1 MAAPADAADGTRL
14 SRAGTRLGP
23 EMNPCPLPADTC
35 QGPRAAQGGKERQAA
50 SRRRGQSPVR
60 VTATDSPVRV
70 TGKGVSCPSHGNG
83 LSCPSQVMATESPV
97 RVAGQDSRGR
107 IDGSG
112 AEAPAPCARLG
123 PARSRFPR
131 RSWQT
136 PSESCCRRTTEGHAM
151 AARPRRRD
159 AALTSSAHR
168 GSRPHLRCPRCR
180 LRCVHMRKAQA
191 RRGAVLGPHASQAG
205 ERRR

>member
-112 AEAPAPCARLG
+112 AVAPAPCTPLSATRAG
-123 PARSRFPR
+123 PLPIPSALLANALRELLPAANGQLRG
-131 RSWQT
+131 T
-136 PSESCCRRTTEGHAM
+136 PSESLTWLPGRGVAM
-151 AARPRRRD
+151 LPRRRLRT
-159 AALTSSAHR
+159 AAATSTGAEA
-168 GSRPHLRCPRCR
+168 G
-180 LRCVHMRKAQA
+180 A
-191 RRGAVLGPHASQAG
+191 RR
-205 ERRR
+205 R